1 MMVGAMAD
9 DEELDPEPQPDE
21 ALGLQHYRA
30 DCQRDPGQFAQLH
43 GRAFLILQRA
53 GERRL
58 NRPKRFQSTL
68 ALQDPPAAARELDPS
83 RYLVFP
89 VRKSPRST
97 IDRFYSVGQTRNND
111 IVIRDAT
118 VSKSHAFFENAPDG
132 DGLVL
137 KDSRSRNG
145 TFVNGAK
152 IGAEG
157 VRVQAGDRVRFG
169 HVELKLLDVV
179 QLCELVRRIRSSG

>member
-1 MMVGAMAD
+1 MAD
-9 DEELDPEPQPDE
+9 DEELDPEPQADE
-21 ALGLQHYRA
+21 AFGLQNYRD
-30 DCQRDPGQFAQLH
+30 DCARDPGAFAQLH
-43 GRAFLILQRA
+43 GRAFLLLQRA

-58 NRPKRFQSTL
+58 TRPKRFQSTL
-68 ALQDPPAAARELDPS
+68 VSTKPPMIARELDPS

-89 VRKSPRST
+89 IKKSPRST

-118 VSKSHAFFENAPDG
+118 VSKSHAFFENTPDG
-132 DGLVL
+132 SALVL

-152 IGAEG
+152 VPAEG
-157 VRVQAGDRVRFG
+157 TRVQAGDRIRFG
-169 HVELKLLDVV
+169 HVELKLLDAAQLRDLV
-179 QLCELVRRIRSSG
+179 QRIKAPT

>member
-1 MMVGAMAD
+1 
-9 DEELDPEPQPDE
+9 
-21 ALGLQHYRA
+21 
-30 DCQRDPGQFAQLH
+30 
-43 GRAFLILQRA
+43 LQRA

-68 ALQDPPAAARELDPS
+68 ALTEPPATARELDPS

-89 VRKSPRST
+89 LRKSPRST

-118 VSKSHAFFENAPDG
+118 VSKSHAFFENAQDG
-132 DGLVL
+132 SGLVL

-152 IGAEG
+152 VPAEG
-157 VRVQAGDRVRFG
+157 TPVKPGDRVRFG
-169 HVELKLLDVV
+169 HVELKLLDAD
-179 QLCELVRRIRSSG
+179 QLCELVRRSKRSG

>member
-1 MMVGAMAD
+1 MTVRPDRPGRDGGAIAD
-9 DEELDPEPQPDE
+9 DEELDPQPQPDE

-30 DCQRDPGQFAQLH
+30 DCQRDPGLFAQLH

-58 NRPKRFQSTL
+58 NRPKRFQGTL
-68 ALQDPPAAARELDPS
+68 VRDDPPAVARELDPS

-137 KDSRSRNG
+137 GERRRFHVVLGLSPVDSAVMAVRGSI
-145 TFVNGAK
+145 VAEAK
-152 IGAEG
+152 K
-157 VRVQAGDRVRFG
+157 QN
-169 HVELKLLDVV
+169 
-179 QLCELVRRIRSSG
+179 